1 MGRLTIA
8 SIKMLYRDK
17 QALFYALL
25 FPVIFAVVFGL
36 FDVGSGPD
44 VRIALVAAQQT
55 DVSRSLVDGFKKVDG
70 FKVVTRSDE
79 ARAIRELKDGDRDAV
94 VVVPGPQPRP
104 GCPPFARG
112 GRYTPGT
119 ICNPTTVVRLLY
131 NGAQLDRNGA
141 ALGAINQ
148 VIGSVNGRLLGV
160 QPAVRVEAQS
170 VAAKT
175 VRFYD
180 FLLPGLV
187 AMGVMN
193 FSIFGMSVQ
202 ISRFREQ
209 RILKRILATPL
220 RPAKFLAGQVFARL
234 LLAMVQALVILAVGV
249 FIFHA
254 HVYGNVVWIMLLSAV
269 ANLIFLNIGFAIAG
283 RSPNPDAAQGVANAV
298 AMPMMF
304 LSGVFFPIDT
314 LPKVLETAVKYL
326 PLTPLI
332 TALRKV
338 ANDGAAITSTGW
350 ELLQLAAWIVVS
362 FLLASRMFRFGETR

>member
-1 MGRLTIA
+1 MGKLTIA

-25 FPVIFAVVFGL
+25 FPVIFAIVFGL
-36 FDVGSGPD
+36 FDVGSVPD
-44 VRIALVAAQQT
+44 VRLAVVASEPT
-55 DVSRSLVDGFKKVDG
+55 DVSRSLIDGFKKVEG
-70 FKVVTRSDE
+70 FKVVTRADE
-79 ARAIRELKDGDRDAV
+79 TRAIRELKDGDRDAV
-94 VVVPGPQPRP
+94 VVVV
-104 GCPPFARG
+104 PPLDVPCQRQTNC
-112 GRYTPGT
+112 RRTS
-119 ICNPTTVVRLLY
+119 VVRLLY
-131 NGAQLDRNGA
+131 NGAQLDRNGP
-141 ALGAINQ
+141 ALGAVNQ
-148 VIGSVNGRLLGV
+148 VIGSLNLRLAGMPPPIQV
-160 QPAVRVEAQS
+160 QAQS

-209 RILKRILATPL
+209 RILKRILTTPL
-220 RPAKFLAGQVFARL
+220 RPAKFLAGQVVARL
-234 LLAMVQALVILAVGV
+234 ALAMVQALVILVVGV
-249 FIFHA
+249 FVFGA

-298 AMPMMF
+298 AIPMMF

-314 LPKVLETAVKYL
+314 LPRILETAVKYL

-338 ANDGAAITSTGW
+338 ANDGAAISSTGW
-350 ELLQLAAWIVVS
+350 ELLQLAAWIMAS
-362 FLLASRMFRFGETR
+362 FLLASRMFRFGEAR